1 MYVNV
6 SFIVFDEADRV
17 LDLGF
22 EKDIEAILD
31 IIDRT
36 KRRRRGASASGSPFL
51 QMTLLSAT
59 LTPGTERL
67 RMKMQN
73 AVTVDVNP
81 EADREIE
88 FVQQEDDN
96 ENEEDEEGLMKAM
109 ARASG
114 RAIDGDDG
122 KNKKI
127 RVPSQLT
134 HTIFETPPKARMA
147 AIAGLL
153 AGWALSD
160 LNKVIVFF
168 ASRESVEYHYE
179 ILSC

>member
-1 MYVNV
+1 
-6 SFIVFDEADRV
+6 
-17 LDLGF
+17 
-22 EKDIEAILD
+22 
-31 IIDRT
+31 
-36 KRRRRGASASGSPFL
+36 
-51 QMTLLSAT
+51 
-59 LTPGTERL
+59 
-67 RMKMQN
+67 
-73 AVTVDVNP
+73 
-81 EADREIE
+81 
-88 FVQQEDDN
+88 
-96 ENEEDEEGLMKAM
+96 MKAM

-114 RAIDGDDG
+114 RQVGGDDG

-168 ASRESVEYHYE
+168 ASRESVEYHY
-179 ILSC
+179 